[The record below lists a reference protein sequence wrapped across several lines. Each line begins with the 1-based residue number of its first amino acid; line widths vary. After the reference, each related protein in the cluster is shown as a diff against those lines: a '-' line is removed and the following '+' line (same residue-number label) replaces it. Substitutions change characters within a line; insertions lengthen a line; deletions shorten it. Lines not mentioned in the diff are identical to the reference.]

1 MYIISFL
8 HVIRRYDVESA
19 LWTEEMR
26 VEKYVKLSV
35 CFCFL
40 LFPMS
45 PPLSLGVA
53 VPTQLADAEIPTLS
67 GHTQSSYNI

>member
-8 HVIRRYDVESA
+8 HVIRGYGMESA
-19 LWTEEMR
+19 LWTEEMQ
-26 VEKYVKLSV
+26 VEKYIKLSV

-40 LFPMS
+40 LFPFS

-53 VPTQLADAEIPTLS
+53 ITTQLANAEVPAPSL
-67 GHTQSSYNI
+67 HMQNSYNI